1 MPSFD
6 KNTIAYTAKQ
16 FTQEFGLDNCVF
28 ELLESI
34 EKDDK
39 GIKDILIAKFLKLP
53 ISEDEETKLL
63 EYFINNSI
71 FSTATMANPATSI
84 VTELLYKRPNVLSPI
99 DKYFLASRSGK
110 AIYSRINCVEENI
123 LELSKEFLKKNG
135 KVLIGNVGGGPSRD
149 IINVFSKYFKNNE
162 NIKAVSVDRDKFT
175 IKRGKLLAK
184 IAGVDNM
191 IEFAEANFM
200 RYRPKKKFDIIL
212 LVGVLCGLPPK
223 TCVAVLKTIKKMLA
237 KGGRIV
243 ASNVTP
249 KMLEEDPFT
258 YFVMNDILNWSLIFK
273 DEETL
278 KEIFKKSGLRWQ
290 GCFTDEYGYHNMG
303 IGS

>member
-1 MPSFD
+1 MLPFD
-6 KNTIAYTAKQ
+6 KNTAVYTAKQ
-16 FTQEFGLDNCVF
+16 FTKEFNLDSCVF

-34 EKDDK
+34 EKDNK
-39 GIKDILIAKFLKLP
+39 EIKDTLIAKYLKLP
-53 ISEDEETKLL
+53 FSADAETKLL
-63 EYFINNSI
+63 EYFINNSV

-84 VTELLYKRPNVLSPI
+84 VTELLYKRPNILYPI

-123 LELSKEFLKKNG
+123 LKLTEEFLKKNK

-149 IINVFSKYFKNNE
+149 IINIFSKHYKDNE

-175 IKRGKLLAK
+175 IKRGRLLAK
-184 IAGVDNM
+184 IAGVDDM

-200 RYRPKKKFDIIL
+200 RYKPKKKFDIIL
-212 LVGVLCGLPPK
+212 LVGVLCGLSPK
-223 TCVAVLKTIKKMLA
+223 TCVAVLKTVKKMLA

-249 KMLEEDPFT
+249 KMLDEDPFT
-258 YFVMNDILNWSLIFK
+258 YLVMNDILNWSLIFK
-273 DEETL
+273 DEDTL
-278 KEIFKKSGLRWQ
+278 KEIF
-290 GCFTDEYGYHNMG
+290 
-303 IGS
+303 